1 LLYRRKDKRKDNMI
15 EIRWHGR
22 GGQGA
27 KTAALLLADVGFSA
41 GLNVQGFPEY
51 GPERMGA
58 PITAYNRLSDEVIRS
73 HSNIYEPDMVVVVD
87 ETLLKT
93 VDVTSGLKKGGK
105 LLINSNRPP
114 KDVLAEFPSIDAE
127 IYVVDAIDIAVRT
140 IGRAIPNT
148 PLLSAVVRLSGIM
161 EQAGAT
167 AAIEEAFTEKFAT
180 KPELVKG
187 NMNAVREAWNGV
199 LRIDEE
205 N

>member
-1 LLYRRKDKRKDNMI
+1 MI

-58 PITAYNRLSDEVIRS
+58 PITAYNRLNKDVIRI

-114 KDVLAEFPSIDAE
+114 KDVLEAFTGIDAE

-140 IGRAIPNT
+140 IGKAIPNT
-148 PLLSAVVRLSGIM
+148 PLLSAVVKLSGIM
-161 EQAGAT
+161 AHDEAT
-167 AAIEEAFTEKFAT
+167 IAIEEAFTEKFAT

-187 NMNAVREAWNGV
+187 NMNAVKEAWNGV